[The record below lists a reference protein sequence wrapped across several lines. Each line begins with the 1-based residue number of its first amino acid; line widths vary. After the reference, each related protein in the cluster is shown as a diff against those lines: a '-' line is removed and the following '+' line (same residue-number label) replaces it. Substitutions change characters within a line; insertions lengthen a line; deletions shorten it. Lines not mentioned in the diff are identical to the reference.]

1 MNLGSPSQ
9 TIEVVVDTAS
19 FELYV
24 NPDCARAANPSFC
37 SSAGRYEALDSGT
50 SENLTTR
57 FGVSFGSGGYAGTYF
72 CDTLTLGD
80 DGECADDRSPKSE

>member
-9 TIEVVVDTAS
+9 TVEVVVDTAS
-19 FELYV
+19 YELYV
-24 NPDCARAANPSFC
+24 NPDCARAANPAFC
-37 SSAGRYEALDSGT
+37 AGAGRYDARGSGT
-50 SENLTTR
+50 AENLTTR

-80 DGECADDRSPKSE
+80 DCE